1 MSAVQRLFTLDHA
14 RDALQYLPSNLP
26 REEWAAIAA
35 ALNGEFGDGAYSLF
49 DEWSAT
55 AANYHKSDAQSTWKS
70 CSRRNCSA
78 GTLIH
83 IAKAYGWHPKRQQ
96 PLSSEACLQ
105 LASERTKREA
115 DRKARAEAQEQAYNE
130 AATRAERILQQATRD
145 ASEHPYVVIKAIRP
159 HGVKANERDLLVI
172 PIYSALNG
180 HLQTVQFI
188 DRDGNKK
195 MLTGGRCTNGC
206 FPFSDVPNFWAN
218 ASNRLGIAEGCATG
232 ATLAESLPSVAMFAA
247 FSASNLAYVA
257 RALRAR
263 YPDAEITV
271 FGDND
276 ASGTG
281 QRYAHAA
288 ANAVD
293 GLVAIPPVPGHDWN
307 DFAMRAA

>member
-1 MSAVQRLFTLDHA
+1 MNEALFIRA
-14 RDALQYLPSNLP
+14 IRDTGIPINDSIITDGQLHRVHVDGDKPGSKNAWYVLHDGDFPAGAFGCNKRGISGKW
-26 REEWAAIAA
+26 R
-35 ALNGEFGDGAYSLF
+35 GDGKRPSLTEC
-49 DEWSAT
+49 DYT
-55 AANYHKSDAQSTWKS
+55 
-70 CSRRNCSA
+70 R
-78 GTLIH
+78 I
-83 IAKAYGWHPKRQQ
+83 
-96 PLSSEACLQ
+96 
-105 LASERTKREA
+105 EA
-115 DRKARAEAQEQAYNE
+115 DRKSRAEAQERGYNE
-130 AATRAERILQQATRD
+130 SATRAERILQQATRD
-145 ASEHPYVVIKAIRP
+145 ASEHPYVVRKAIRP

-247 FSASNLAYVA
+247 FSAGNLLNVA
-257 RALRAR
+257 HALRAR
-263 YPDAEITV
+263 YPNAEITV

-276 ASGTG
+276 ASGIG

-288 ANAVD
+288 ANAID
-293 GLVAIPPVPGHDWN
+293 GLVAIPPIPGRDWN
-307 DFAMRAA
+307 DVRRAA